1 MVVTKE
7 HCIYCF
13 DVLSAHLLNTEPRE
27 PAFKDAQYPLFVTW
41 NTIGKRGSK
50 QLRGCIGN
58 FEPLPLRSGLR
69 DYALTAALHDSRF
82 SPITAEELPSLGCAV
97 SLLTDFEKADG
108 WSDWEVGTHGIWIE
122 FKDGSGRKR
131 TATYLPEVTEEQGWT
146 KEEAIDSLLRKG
158 RFAGKITAQVRD
170 AIVLTR
176 YKSSKT
182 SITYDEYIADAQTTQ
197 G

>member
-82 SPITAEELPSLGCAV
+82 SPITAAELPSLGCAV

-182 SITYDEYIADAQTTQ
+182 SITYDEYMADVQTTQ